1 MVHVLVVRAGCTKCS
16 RVTITSSKLAKNL
29 FLFPH
34 LNLRAE
40 NEIKRLSLFKKQFAA
55 ICPLGKVL
63 PTGELC
69 RGGFFFGPSF
79 FDMCRPQRLQIRGSC
94 NTFSQPI
101 KMYSRFFI
109 LMKNFFKV
117 ISVDCHIGQFSHLSQ
132 NTFSAQTQN
141 IEKYLK

>member
-1 MVHVLVVRAGCTKCS
+1 MARKMVHVLVVRAGCTKCS

-69 RGGFFFGPSF
+69 RGGFFLVPHFLTCVDPKDFKSEEVA
-79 FDMCRPQRLQIRGSC
+79 
-94 NTFSQPI
+94 
-101 KMYSRFFI
+101 I
-109 LMKNFFKV
+109 LFLN
-117 ISVDCHIGQFSHLSQ
+117 Q
-132 NTFSAQTQN
+132 
-141 IEKYLK
+141 